1 VPSGFAAES
10 FSRRRAASRCAKKTG
25 KPVAS
30 KKSSAPSAQARRNQK
45 EAPAIAATGAPKLT
59 FAHASLVA
67 LGLMWCLPFLYY
79 RHSLPLT
86 TFYQEW
92 GAAMLGL
99 FAAILLI
106 TRRYWENPEIPRI
119 VLLPF
124 GLIMLVLLQ
133 FIFGKIGYFSQA
145 LLFTSYFLWVALLMM
160 LGQRLRAELG
170 LPILAT
176 ALAAFLL
183 LGGELSALAALI
195 QHFHWHSILDYV
207 VVVDNHPA
215 VFGNMGQPNH
225 FADYICL
232 GLVSLGLL
240 RTRWQ
245 MRIWQVMLFGL
256 PLLFVLVLSGSRSAW
271 VYLLCFVALAFFWQ
285 RRDKS
290 CAPLLHYS
298 LALVLGF
305 GLMHLVVQL
314 PLFGGSVNTVT
325 PLGRMLESSSDL
337 VGSSASN
344 VAPATTA
351 AGGMEE
357 KSIRLHIWHEA
368 WLIFTQNPLLGAGM
382 GQFGWQ
388 HFVLGPVL
396 KNPIVTGLYNN
407 AHNLMVQ
414 TAAEM
419 GLGGLLILLGT
430 LALWVRQV
438 KNSPHTIYHWWGCGL
453 LTVLAIHSLLEY
465 PLWYAYFLGV
475 AALTL
480 GMLDGTTYRLEMR
493 GAGRWSLAAV
503 LLLGTLSM
511 LQMWLGYQRLEH
523 LVATPITSA
532 KEKEQAA
539 AELLEVRNQVLLRPF
554 VEMVLTGFIQARVDN
569 FADVRSL
576 NTSAMHFVPTNSVVY
591 REALLLALAG
601 EKDAAQTQ
609 QDRAIWSYPE
619 DYPAHLSQ
627 LRSLAQRDP
636 AHFAPLLESAPQTYE
651 EYQLAVRTK

>member
-1 VPSGFAAES
+1 MPRAQT
-10 FSRRRAASRCAKKTG
+10 RRS
-25 KPVAS
+25 
-30 KKSSAPSAQARRNQK
+30 QK
-45 EAPAIAATGAPKLT
+45 EAAVPAATSAPKLSL
-59 FAHASLVA
+59 AHICLVA

-99 FAAILLI
+99 FAATLLL

-124 GLIMLVLLQ
+124 GLILLVLVQ
-133 FIFGKIGYFSQA
+133 FALGKIGYLSQT

-160 LGQRLRAELG
+160 LGQRLRAEIG
-170 LPILAT
+170 LPVLAT
-176 ALAAFLL
+176 TLAAFLV
-183 LGGELSALAALI
+183 LGGELSALAGVI
-195 QHFHWHSILDYV
+195 QHFHWHSFLDYV

-232 GLVSLGLL
+232 SLVSLGLL

-245 MRIWQVMLFGL
+245 MRVWQILLFAF

-271 VYLLCFVALAFFWQ
+271 VYLLCFVVIAFFWQ

-314 PLFGGSVNTVT
+314 PWLNESANNIT
-325 PLGRMLESSSDL
+325 PLGRMLESATDL
-337 VGSSASN
+337 VGNSASN
-344 VAPATTA
+344 VAPTVTS
-351 AGGMEE
+351 AGSMEE

-382 GQFGWQ
+382 GQFAWQ
-388 HFVLGPVL
+388 HFMLGPVL
-396 KNPIVTGLYNN
+396 RNPIVTGLYNN
-407 AHNLMVQ
+407 AHNLVVQ

-419 GLGGLLILLGT
+419 GLLGLLLLFGT
-430 LALWVRQV
+430 LALWIRQV

-480 GMLDGTTYRLEMR
+480 GMLDGTTYRLELR
-493 GAGRWSLAAV
+493 SAGRWSLAAV

-511 LQMWLGYQRLEH
+511 VQMWLGYQRLED
-523 LVATPITSA
+523 LISTPITSV

-539 AELLEVRNQVLLRPF
+539 ADLLEVRKQVLLQPF
-554 VEMVLTGFIQARVDN
+554 VELTLTGFIQARIDN

-591 REALLLALAG
+591 REVLLLALSG
-601 EKDAAQTQ
+601 EKDAAILQ
-609 QDRAIWSYPE
+609 QERAIWSYPE
-619 DYPAHLSQ
+619 DYPAQLVQ
-627 LRSLAQRDP
+627 LRSLAQKDP
-636 AHFAPLLESAPQTYE
+636 AHFAPLLESSYKTYE